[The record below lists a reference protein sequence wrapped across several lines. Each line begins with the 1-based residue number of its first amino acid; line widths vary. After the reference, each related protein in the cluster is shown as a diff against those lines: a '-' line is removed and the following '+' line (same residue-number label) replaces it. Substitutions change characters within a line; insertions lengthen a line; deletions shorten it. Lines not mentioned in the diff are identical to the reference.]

1 MSKPDALQLFIR
13 KLTDEVT
20 AGTISKEEA
29 ARLALAALSEVAPT
43 PEAAA
48 PEPAP
53 EPAPAP
59 APAPA
64 APADTKT
71 QILALLTQFE
81 QAVAT
86 TWDSFQQQVTQ
97 ALQNGAASLGNLSI
111 DAGDASAKLRLEQK
125 GQGAAH
131 VIYTMKKEWSVD
143 GLTLPAATLA
153 SAPSVSTEQACH
165 LPIRRSIL
173 AIADDV
179 LDMASSELSWQR
191 CKLPITSIF
200 KMRETAAQQQ
210 DRRAI
215 SVLSGIPEGS
225 LLASRDD
232 WRRWAV
238 ASQVF
243 LVGNDFTE
251 AREFNAI
258 KAEIEVP

>member
-1 MSKPDALQLFIR
+1 MVKADALQLFIR

-29 ARLALAALSEVAPT
+29 SRLALAALSEVQT
-43 PEAAA
+43 TE
-48 PEPAP
+48 PEPASAAEP
-53 EPAPAP
+53 VPAPA

-64 APADTKT
+64 APAPADTKT
-71 QILALLTQFE
+71 HILGLLTQFE

-131 VIYTMKKEWSVD
+131 VIYTMKKEWTVD

-153 SAPSVSTEQACH
+153 SVDPTACH

-173 AIADDV
+173 AVADDV
-179 LDMASSELSWQR
+179 LDMTSSELAWQR
-191 CKLPITSIF
+191 SKLPITSIF
-200 KMRETAAQQQ
+200 KMRETAVKEQ
-210 DRRAI
+210 DRRAA
-215 SVLSGIPEGS
+215 SVLGGIPEGS
-225 LLASRDD
+225 GIASRDD

-243 LVGNDFTE
+243 LVGSDFAD
-251 AREFNAI
+251 AREFKVV
-258 KAEIEVP
+258 KAEIEVV